1 MGAFLSSSR
10 VLLVGFL
17 LILAL
22 RGVILGLGIAG
33 LVGTLDAVLNI
44 LTAVLTVAWLI
55 LVGRAALR
63 NRAANR
69 NASPPDPSHD

>member
-1 MGAFLSSSR
+1 MSTFLSSSR

-22 RGVILGLGIAG
+22 RGVILGLSIAG
-33 LVGTLDAVLNI
+33 LVDTLDAVLNI

-55 LVGRAALR
+55 LVARAALR

-69 NASPPDPSHD
+69 NAPPPDPSHD